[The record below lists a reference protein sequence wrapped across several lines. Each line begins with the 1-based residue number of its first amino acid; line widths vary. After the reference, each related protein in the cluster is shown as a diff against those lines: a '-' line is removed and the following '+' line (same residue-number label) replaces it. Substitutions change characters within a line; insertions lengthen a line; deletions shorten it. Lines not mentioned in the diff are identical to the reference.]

1 MALLTLKVSE
11 TKYRDTLSKLND
23 KISVLEGYLGDLQGK
38 RTQIER
44 AYKGPQADDA
54 INTIKKNEKV
64 VKDAIDKVTTQRDQ
78 IQKYLDSMDKA
89 ATEIQTG
96 YKTAADLADHVFD

>member
-1 MALLTLKVSE
+1 M
-11 TKYRDTLSKLND
+11 
-23 KISVLEGYLGDLQGK
+23 LEGYLGDLQGK
-38 RTQIER
+38 RAKIEG

-54 INTIKKNEKV
+54 INAIKKNEKA

-89 ATEIQTG
+89 ATEIQAD
-96 YKTAADLADHVFD
+96 YKAAAELADHVFD